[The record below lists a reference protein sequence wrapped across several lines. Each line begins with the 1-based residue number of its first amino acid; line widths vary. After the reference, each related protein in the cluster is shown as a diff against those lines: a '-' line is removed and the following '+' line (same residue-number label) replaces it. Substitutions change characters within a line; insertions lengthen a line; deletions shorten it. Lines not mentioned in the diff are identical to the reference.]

1 MKQKDKV
8 MLYDCLVASD
18 KKQSVLRLVPNTKE
32 NRASAKQLVARI
44 FGCNQRHVQIRY
56 RKGKRSEISF
66 TKDVLKT
73 GAKAFDVY
81 VKGTFKSPDEIDYQ
95 LKQISDLHTRLRDL
109 RAKNVELEDEVGPLQ
124 SHVDRLKGELQ
135 EEYSRNSKLQADLDK
150 ANQDRFDLKRD
161 SVLWHQNKDLL
172 KMLLDHKQADL
183 EYMS

>member
-56 RKGKRSEISF
+56 RKGERSKISF
-66 TKDVLKT
+66 TKDVLAT

-95 LKQISDLHTRLRDL
+95 LKQISDLHTRLHDL
-109 RAKNVELEDEVGPLQ
+109 KERCVELNDQVGPLQ

-135 EEYSRNSKLQADLDK
+135 DEYSRNSKLQSDLERLQTQNSDLNYK
-150 ANQDRFDLKRD
+150 A
-161 SVLWHQNKDLL
+161 VLWDQNKDLL
-172 KMLLDHKQADL
+172 KLLLKHKEEEL

>member
-135 EEYSRNSKLQADLDK
+135 EEYSRNSKLQ
-150 ANQDRFDLKRD
+150 
-161 SVLWHQNKDLL
+161 S
-172 KMLLDHKQADL
+172 DL
-183 EYMS
+183 ERLQTQNSDLNYKAVFPFFQKYNMLFR

>member
-95 LKQISDLHTRLRDL
+95 LKQISDLHKRIHDL
-109 RAKNVELEDEVGPLQ
+109 KERCVELGNENGPLYD
-124 SHVDRLKGELQ
+124 HVSRLKGELE
-135 EEYSRNSKLQADLDK
+135 EEYSRNSKLQDELDRSKKECDDLNVK
-150 ANQDRFDLKRD
+150 A
-161 SVLWHQNKDLL
+161 VLWDQNEVLL
-172 KMLLDHKQADL
+172 KMLLEHKQREL
-183 EYMS
+183 R